1 MQEKMIFGFGAR
13 LQKLRKKMG
22 ITQKTLATVTGISL
36 RTIEDYEQGKCKTP
50 SAITILLLS
59 SYFNIEPANLLYGGG
74 NSADTTAN
82 GGSSMNL
89 DTVYE
94 KAIVEELKQIND
106 FSTIK
111 QIHDTALNGTILA
124 RLRLTEDLITA
135 TKADWEE
142 RGLLK
147 TEESD
152 GSSTAHKITRPY
164 VKDTILKYAQNRGE
178 FLKKYSLTNG
188 VQILNEANGI
198 A

>member
-1 MQEKMIFGFGAR
+1 
-13 LQKLRKKMG
+13 
-22 ITQKTLATVTGISL
+22 
-36 RTIEDYEQGKCKTP
+36 
-50 SAITILLLS
+50 
-59 SYFNIEPANLLYGGG
+59 
-74 NSADTTAN
+74 
-82 GGSSMNL
+82 MNL